1 LVVFAKGK
9 SHSEFTVEIALS
21 SSDFRLLSEWGLQD
35 SLAVLKVNR
44 GHNFGWLKWDYLS

>member
-1 LVVFAKGK
+1 MVLVKGK
-9 SHSEFTVEIALS
+9 SQSEFNVEIALS

-35 SLAVLKVNR
+35 SLVVLKVNR

>member
-1 LVVFAKGK
+1 MVLGKGK
-9 SHSEFTVEIALS
+9 SQSEFNVEIALS

>member
-1 LVVFAKGK
+1 MVLAKGK
-9 SHSEFTVEIALS
+9 SHSEFNVEFAFS

-44 GHNFGWLKWDYLS
+44 GHNFGLLKWDCLS